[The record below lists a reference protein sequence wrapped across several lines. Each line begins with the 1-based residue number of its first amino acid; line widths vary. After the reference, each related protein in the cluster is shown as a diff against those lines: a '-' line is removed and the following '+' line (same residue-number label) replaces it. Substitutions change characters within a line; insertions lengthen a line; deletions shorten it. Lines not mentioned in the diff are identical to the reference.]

1 MELINSFVKLI
12 YTLLDG
18 AYKIYG
24 TFSEMDQMFLVVL
37 ISEVLGIPQLIV
49 KIILFIASIVPI
61 VIIIK
66 RIFRKSI

>member
-12 YTLLDG
+12 YAFLDG

-49 KIILFIASIVPI
+49 KIILSVVSAVSIA
-61 VIIIK
+61 IIIRK
-66 RIFRKSI
+66 IFRKSI